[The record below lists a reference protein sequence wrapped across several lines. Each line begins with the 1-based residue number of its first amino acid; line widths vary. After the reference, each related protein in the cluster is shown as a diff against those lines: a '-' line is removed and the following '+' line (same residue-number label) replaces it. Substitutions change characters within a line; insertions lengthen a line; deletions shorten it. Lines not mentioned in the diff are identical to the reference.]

1 MSVSRQPVS
10 EQLLLD
16 GPAGKLEALLEM
28 PAELAEGEM
37 EPQQVALV
45 CHPHPL
51 HQGTMHNKVAH
62 MLARSFVQLGAPAL
76 RFNFRGVGN
85 SDGEHDNG
93 IGEVDDAEAAMRY
106 LVSRWPRAEKWLGGF
121 SFGSQVSLSLEQRET
136 IDWLVTVA
144 PPIDRLDLDS
154 FPMPR
159 CPWLVVQG
167 EQDELFDARQVEKW
181 VRSLDP
187 APAFELFPGA
197 DHFFHGKLTRLR
209 EAIIAHAPR

>member
-10 EQLLLD
+10 EKLLLD
-16 GPAGKLEALLEM
+16 GPAGKLEALLEV
-28 PAELAEGEM
+28 PADVADGER
-37 EPQQVALV
+37 EPRQVALV

-76 RFNFRGVGN
+76 RFNFRGVGK
-85 SDGEHDNG
+85 SEGAHDNG
-93 IGEVDDAEAAMRY
+93 IGEVDDAAAAMRF

-121 SFGSQVSLSLEQRET
+121 SFGSQVSLSFEQRET

-144 PPIDRLDLDS
+144 PPIDRLDLEN
-154 FPMPR
+154 FPMPQ

-167 EQDELFDARQVEKW
+167 EQDELFDARQVESW
-181 VRSLDP
+181 VKGLEP
-187 APAFELFPGA
+187 PPAFEMFAEA
-197 DHFFHGKLTRLR
+197 DHFFHGKLNSLR
-209 EAIIAHAPR
+209 EAIVTHAPA